1 MEPPRACP
9 CQTRKST
16 GIRTSGLRE
25 PRSPAHLPNHRHGD
39 GGPMRS
45 TRYVVLSVASLVAG
59 VAGGHAQAPAA
70 GNYSAAQFT
79 VKESRGLLVAM
90 RDGVHLSVD
99 IYQPDAP
106 GRHPGILSITPYDNT
121 GPREQ
126 ARWFAKRGYVVVLA
140 DSRGRYDS

>member
-1 MEPPRACP
+1 MEPPPACL

-16 GIRTSGLRE
+16 GIRTSGPRDG
-25 PRSPAHLPNHRHGD
+25 RSPAHLPIPRHGD

-45 TRYVVLSVASLVAG
+45 ARNVVLSVAWLVAG

-99 IYQPDAP
+99 IYQPNAS
-106 GRHPGILSITPYDNT
+106 GRHPGIFSIKPYVKHWSH
-121 GPREQ
+121 GPS
-126 ARWFAKRGYVVVLA
+126 RWF
-140 DSRGRYDS
+140 